1 MSIDANALAGVV
13 ETLINIDTLVVVIQ
27 LETFGAQAFEGANR
41 IATNVVARI
50 ADCALVNICK
60 CHNDFQI
67 FPAF

>member
-27 LETFGAQAFEGANR
+27 LETFGAQAFEGTNS

-50 ADCALVNICK
+50 ADCALVNIC
-60 CHNDFQI
+60 
-67 FPAF
+67 